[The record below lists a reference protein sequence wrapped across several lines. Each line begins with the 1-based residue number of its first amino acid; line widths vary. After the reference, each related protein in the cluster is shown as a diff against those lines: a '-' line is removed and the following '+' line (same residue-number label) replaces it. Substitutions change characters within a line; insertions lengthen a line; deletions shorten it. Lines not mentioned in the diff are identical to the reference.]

1 MGNDVGRRTLP
12 TPPSPAPPWRAW
24 SIVTMVTMVAAAA
37 AVRVCCDH
45 LEALPFSWTS
55 ILRPGEKR

>member
-24 SIVTMVTMVAAAA
+24 SMITMVTMVADAA

-45 LEALPFSWTS
+45 LVALPFSWTS